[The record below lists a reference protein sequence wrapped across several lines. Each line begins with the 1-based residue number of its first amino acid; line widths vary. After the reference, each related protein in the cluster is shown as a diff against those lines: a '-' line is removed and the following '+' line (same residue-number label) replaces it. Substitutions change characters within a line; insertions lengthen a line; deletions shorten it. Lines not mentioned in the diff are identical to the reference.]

1 MIPIK
6 SGKEIEKMRQ
16 ACRSASDILDRVS
29 ELVRP
34 GITTKEVDEAA
45 ADFMQEANVKSA
57 FLGYR
62 LGHRVFPGNICIS
75 LNDEVVHGIASQ
87 RRIQYGDIVKLDIG
101 VIEDGWVG
109 DTATTVPVGMVDEP
123 IDQLLRVTET
133 ALERAIR
140 IAREG
145 TRLGDIC
152 AEIEDEARRNHF
164 SVVREFVGHG
174 VGRKLHE
181 EPQIPNYGKRGS
193 GPKLK
198 AGMTL
203 AIEPMINLG
212 AAAVRLLDD
221 GWTVR
226 TADGMPS
233 AHFEHTVLIT
243 KDEPEI
249 LTWRAKTQLK

>member
-6 SGKEIEKMRQ
+6 SAKEVEKMRQ
-16 ACRSASDILDRVS
+16 ACRTASEILDRVG
-29 ELVRP
+29 ELIRP

-45 ADFMQEANVKSA
+45 AVFMQEAKVKSA

-101 VIEDGWVG
+101 VIENGWVG
-109 DTATTVPVGMVDEP
+109 DTATTVPVGIVEER
-123 IDQLLRVTET
+123 IDQLLRVTEN

-152 AEIEDEARRNHF
+152 AEIEDEAQRNHF

-193 GPKLK
+193 GPRLK

-243 KDEPEI
+243 RGEPEI